1 MTRERRA
8 ASTLLTGEWACLALL
23 SQSPMHGFALSKEL
37 SPTGDI
43 GRIWSLSRPL
53 TYRAIDQLLER
64 GYVEPRGEQPGR
76 AGGNR
81 TIYSATR
88 SGRSAFRSWVVTPVA
103 HPRDLRSEL
112 LLKIALARRCSI
124 STDDLIRQQRE
135 IFEDIRVGLVERLH
149 GEPDD
154 VVLMWRIHSVRA
166 ALRFLDDLDAP
177 TRRKRALT

>member
-1 MTRERRA
+1 M
-8 ASTLLTGEWACLALL
+8 
-23 SQSPMHGFALSKEL
+23 
-37 SPTGDI
+37 
-43 GRIWSLSRPL
+43 
-53 TYRAIDQLLER
+53 
-64 GYVEPRGEQPGR
+64 
-76 AGGNR
+76 
-81 TIYSATR
+81 
-88 SGRSAFRSWVVTPVA
+88 TPVA

-177 TRRKRALT
+177 ARRKRALA